1 MFKIFVSIILFWG
14 LFASCLTWN
23 KKVKTEDQTINSE
36 DSIYFSKFP
45 QVTNMGILELTEILK
60 NSKCIT
66 GRKIGITGE
75 ESMYPAVFFR
85 FCQLASDSL
94 LFSLTKSDYSSLK
107 VCSYKCLQ
115 KRNHIQTEEVRS
127 RLINDTNKICI
138 IRSDV
143 ETILTVSNA
152 IDYELPF

>member
-1 MFKIFVSIILFWG
+1 MFKIFVSIILLWG
-14 LFASCLTWN
+14 LIASCLSLN

-66 GRKIGITGE
+66 GRIIGISGE

-94 LFSLTKSDYSSLK
+94 LFSLAKSDYSSLK
-107 VCSYKCLQ
+107 VYSYKCLQ
-115 KRNHIQTEEVRS
+115 KRNKFQSEEVRR

-138 IRSDV
+138 KRSDI
-143 ETILTVSNA
+143 ETIMTVSNA
-152 IDYELPF
+152 IDFEIPF